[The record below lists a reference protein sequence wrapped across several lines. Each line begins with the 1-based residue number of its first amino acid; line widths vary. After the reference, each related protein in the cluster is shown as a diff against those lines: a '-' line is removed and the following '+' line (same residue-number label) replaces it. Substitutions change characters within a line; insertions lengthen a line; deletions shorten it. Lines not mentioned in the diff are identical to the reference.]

1 MDRAELANRL
11 HDQGMSCAQSV
22 AGVFD
27 DVIGLEREKVFALTG
42 TFGGGFRAGEI
53 CGVVS
58 GAAMVLGAAYP
69 HTDPADKA
77 AKELASERIQEF
89 HRRFCRRFDVLDCR
103 RLKEMPPRPEKS
115 PAAQRLGLERSCPVY
130 IAAAVE
136 LVEEMLREDG
146 KL

>member
-1 MDRAELANRL
+1 MDRAELANSF

-42 TFGGGFRAGEI
+42 TFGGGFRTGEI

-58 GAAMVLGAAYP
+58 GAAMALAAAYP
-69 HTDPADKA
+69 HKDPADKA
-77 AKELASERIQEF
+77 AKELASARMQEF
-89 HRRFCRRFDVLDCR
+89 HRRFRQRFDVLDCR
-103 RLKEMPPRPEKS
+103 RLKEMPARPEKS
-115 PAAQRLGLERSCPVY
+115 PAALRLGLEKNCSIY
-130 IAAAVE
+130 IVAAVE

>member
-1 MDRAELANRL
+1 MDRAALANQF

-58 GAAMVLGAAYP
+58 GAAMVLAAACP
-69 HTDPADKA
+69 HSDPADKA
-77 AKELASERIQEF
+77 AKERASERMQEF
-89 HRRFCRRFDVLDCR
+89 HRRFCQRFDVLDCR
-103 RLKEMPPRPEKS
+103 RLKEMPSRPEKS
-115 PAAQRLGLERSCPVY
+115 QAAQNLGLEKNCSVY
-130 IAAAVE
+130 IVAAVE
-136 LVEEMLREDG
+136 LLEEMLREDG